1 MTKEEVKTEHAGDMS
16 MWKILKL
23 VADNSDFLVEKQLK
37 DLLGPHT
44 DKEEMLI
51 KIDSIFSVSYRQ

>member
-1 MTKEEVKTEHAGDMS
+1 VTKEVETEHAGDIS
-16 MWKILKL
+16 VWKILKL

-44 DKEEMLI
+44 EKEEMLI